1 MITESPDESFR
12 FKIIGA
18 PGQEVL
24 ELFVEDSSV
33 SKIVNRLQNSSDL
46 NLDPEDNL
54 ILTSE
59 TQISKNIKNYHS
71 AFLKTWNNW
80 RLYKSNNC
88 IRTKNEHCYRLS
100 YAFKA
105 NYNLK
110 LLDIILN
117 ESANNLK
124 FCKQS
129 AYVTTVSA
137 NEIKACLPFVEK
149 YRVKNAENAE
159 TAELP
164 AIIFNGTAKKLSEIK
179 YAIEIANQ
187 GKVNMIMNIDSIF
200 DYQRI
205 RSCLKETTFTDLDQT
220 IKLLIR
226 YNPKIPQLNNI
237 HPYVATAIE
246 NSKFGV
252 EEETCVEILRMAKND
267 GVRISGFHMH
277 LGSTIKEPEVYSKA
291 LEAINRLICDARWKF
306 DEPLID
312 LKDLVLNIGGG
323 LGLDYQRWLENYDA
337 KNKQCSAYDLVSTTV
352 ENPKFMQMVHDHN
365 MKIILEP
372 GRSLIGNAS
381 ILLAKILGKKTN
393 ITKTKN
399 FLITDISMSEC
410 IRPALYNAY
419 HHIQA
424 IETPAYNSNSKSELY
439 DVVGP
444 VCESGDFIGK
454 NVKIFDQSVEKNKI
468 IALFDVG
475 AYCGVMGSN
484 YNLRLRPAEFLVKK
498 DGSVEIIAEREDLSA
513 VLDRFAI

>member
-1 MITESPDESFR
+1 MITESQDESFR

-33 SKIVNRLQNSSDL
+33 SKIVSHVQNSTGL

-88 IRTKNEHCYRLS
+88 IETKSEHCYRLS

-124 FCKQS
+124 FCQQS

-149 YRVKNAENAE
+149 YRVLNE
-159 TAELP
+159 TEELP

-187 GKVNMIMNIDSIF
+187 GKVDMIMNIDSIF
-200 DYQRI
+200 DYKRI
-205 RSCLKETTFTDLDQT
+205 RTCLKEATFTDLDQT

-252 EEETCVEILRMAKND
+252 EEETCVEILTMAKND

-312 LKDLVLNIGGG
+312 LANLVINIGGG
-323 LGLDYQRWLENYDA
+323 LGLDYQRWLKNNDA
-337 KNKQCSAYDLVSTTV
+337 KQCSAYDLISTTV
-352 ENPKFMQMVHDHN
+352 ENPKFMQMVHDNN

-393 ITKTKN
+393 ITRTKN

-424 IETPAYNSNSKSELY
+424 IETPAYSSSDSKTEIY

-454 NVKIFDQSVEKNKI
+454 NVRIFDQSVEKNKI

-475 AYCGVMGSN
+475 AYCGAMGSN

-498 DGSVEIIAEREDLSA
+498 DGSSELIAKRENLA
-513 VLDRFAI
+513 TVLDRFAI